1 MLLLILNFYNN
12 RLIIELILKYQY
24 YQYSFLLLMHF
35 TFKTYLS
42 VSNIQYIKAER

>member
-24 YQYSFLLLMHF
+24 YQYSFLSLMYF
-35 TFKTYLS
+35 TFKSYFS
-42 VSNIQYIKAER
+42 FKKIQYIKAKR